1 VVEPGNSALARELR
15 EARRHTLGLL
25 EGLDDD
31 QLAVPRLP
39 TLNPFLWGAGHI
51 AWFQELWTLRHLH
64 GERPWRADGDRL
76 YDSAK
81 VAHELRWDLPLPSRA
96 ETLRSMAEVLER
108 VLERLAGAELTRE
121 QRYFHLLAIF
131 HEDMHAEAWVC
142 ALQTLALP
150 APARAREEPPA
161 AGPLAGDV
169 ELPGGAFLLGSPRG
183 ADFVFD
189 NEKWE
194 HQVELAPFRIA
205 RAPVTQAE
213 FAAFVEEKGYARRE
227 LWSEAGWSWRQRE
240 RAEAPST
247 WRRDGREWL
256 RRAFDRWLP
265 LEPHRPVLHVS
276 WHEADAWCRWAGR
289 RLPSEAE
296 WERAATLETDP
307 GRQSKRAHPW
317 GQAEPAPDRAWLDL
331 RGSGC
336 ADVAALERGDSA
348 AGCRQMIGNV
358 WEWVAD
364 DFLPYPG
371 FSPDPYLEYSQP
383 WFGTH
388 KVLRGGSFAT
398 RSRLIRS
405 SYRNFFT
412 PERRDILAGFRTA
425 ELAT

>member
-1 VVEPGNSALARELR
+1 V
-15 EARRHTLGLL
+15 
-25 EGLDDD
+25 
-31 QLAVPRLP
+31 
-39 TLNPFLWGAGHI
+39 
-51 AWFQELWTLRHLH
+51 
-64 GERPWRADGDRL
+64 
-76 YDSAK
+76 
-81 VAHELRWDLPLPSRA
+81 
-96 ETLRSMAEVLER
+96 
-108 VLERLAGAELTRE
+108 
-121 QRYFHLLAIF
+121 
-131 HEDMHAEAWVC
+131 
-142 ALQTLALP
+142 
-150 APARAREEPPA
+150 
-161 AGPLAGDV
+161 
-169 ELPGGAFLLGSPRG
+169 PGGAFPLGSPRG
-183 ADFVFD
+183 GEFVFD
-189 NEKWE
+189 NEKWQHE
-194 HQVELAPFRIA
+194 VELASFRIA

-213 FAAFVEEKGYARRE
+213 FAAFVEEGGYARRE

-247 WRRDGREWL
+247 WRRDERGWL

-307 GRQSKRAHPW
+307 GRRSKRTYPW
-317 GQAEPAPDRAWLDL
+317 GSAEPAPDRAWLDL

-336 ADVAALERGDSA
+336 ADVGALEQGDSA
-348 AGCRQMIGNV
+348 LGCRQMLGNV
-358 WEWVAD
+358 WEWVGD

-371 FSPDPYLEYSQP
+371 FSPDPYREYSQP

-412 PERRDILAGFRTA
+412 PERRDVLAGFRTA